1 MNPSVLILA
10 EEMSFLLYC
19 YSNLHQD
26 ARIGRVETVTGQTE
40 AVRLLQTFRPDV
52 VVVDSSA
59 ADSAGVT
66 ALVDR
71 CKIPADIPIVV
82 TCHLHDRAKVA
93 PEARD
98 LGAVG
103 FFNRDNLSAEVV
115 LRAAR
120 MQPGARPTEGTMSQ
134 AVRALRTATVQS

>member
-10 EEMSFLLYC
+10 EEMNFLLNC
-19 YSNLHQD
+19 YSSLHQD
-26 ARIGRVETVTGQTE
+26 ARIGRVETVTGRTE

-66 ALVDR
+66 VLVDQ
-71 CKIPADIPIVV
+71 CKIPSDVPIVV
-82 TCHLHDRAKVA
+82 TCHLNERAKVA

-103 FFNRDNLSAEVV
+103 FFNRDKLSAEVV
-115 LRAAR
+115 IRASR
-120 MQPGARPTEGTMSQ
+120 MQPGARPT
-134 AVRALRTATVQS
+134 